1 MGLSTSTNSPWCLDY
16 DKGGIDPE
24 KCISWSIRG
33 PKSHFFHLFL
43 LDEGEF
49 QESIFYPKSFGTKNE
64 FYICETMMFIRSIDS
79 SWCDDH
85 DRGEIHPEKCIW
97 WSLRGP
103 KSQTLSLYSYSM
115 KENFESQSVAQ
126 NRLEPENEFNICPNM
141 VFITSIDFS
150 WGVDYDRDGIH
161 PEKCIWWSSRGPKS
175 QALPFILTPW
185 GRISRVNLW
194 RKIVWN
200 PRTNL
205 IFFPTWCLSRQSI
218 ALDV

>member
-1 MGLSTSTNSPWCLDY
+1 MGLSTSTNSPWCLDN
-16 DKGGIDPE
+16 DKGGIHPE

-64 FYICETMMFIRSIDS
+64 CYICQTMMFIRSIDS

-85 DRGEIHPEKCIW
+85 DRGGIHPEKCIW

-103 KSQTLSLYSYSM
+103 KSQH
-115 KENFESQSVAQ
+115 F
-126 NRLEPENEFNICPNM
+126 
-141 VFITSIDFS
+141 
-150 WGVDYDRDGIH
+150 
-161 PEKCIWWSSRGPKS
+161 
-175 QALPFILTPW
+175 PFIPTRW
-185 GRISRVNLW
+185 RRISRVNLW

-205 IFFPTWCLSRQSI
+205 IFFPTWCLSRQSTF
-218 ALDV
+218 LEV